1 MAGILA
7 ALTPPSA
14 TTVLFASRKT
24 TLVSN
29 SATGGTRRTILHAVD
44 IWS

>member
-14 TTVLFASRKT
+14 TTVLFESRRT
-24 TLVSN
+24 SLVSN
-29 SATGGTRRTILHAVD
+29 SATGGTRRTIPHAVA